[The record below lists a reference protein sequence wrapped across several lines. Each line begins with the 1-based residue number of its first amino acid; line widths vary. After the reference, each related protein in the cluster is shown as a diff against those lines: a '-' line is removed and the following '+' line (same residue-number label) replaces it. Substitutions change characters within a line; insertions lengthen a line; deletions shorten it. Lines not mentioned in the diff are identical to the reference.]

1 VLNEAGEVKPSATK
15 SQTAKAVQPLI
26 LDGSNARLMSLSRAH
41 ALRRKRQMYWGM
53 GIAALV
59 VVILVVAN
67 VVFSHVEETRASRP
81 LYLPVQRASFASVL
95 HELGSIEALNEIAVL
110 TRFSGDIVWMTEDGK
125 AVEEGEPLVKFE
137 TKTVV
142 EDIEQRE
149 KDMLDKKDAVRRAE
163 EDIKTATER
172 YKSVIRQAEIT
183 FAEAEIDRKRIYD
196 DPIPDDKLDAELT
209 LKSAELELK
218 QAELELSGYEE
229 LAKQSF
235 VSQAA
240 LKKKQL
246 DVATIRVNH
255 AKSKVLYDLILQG
268 NTPDAK
274 RVADLA
280 VSDAKK
286 RLNIAKFNRDADL
299 SVANAALELA
309 RVDLKN
315 FERELVRKKEDLE
328 AATVRAPKKGNVV
341 FTEVMK
347 GSTKSKSPIQVGETR
362 TAGGDLC
369 TLCDTSMLRVNVWIN
384 ESDVKGLG
392 MGQHASVTLPALP
405 GRTYDAAVSQLAVMA
420 QDKNAA
426 LSSLAL
432 RKSGEAFVNVVQ
444 VRLDFLNLSDAE
456 RKAIKVGFTA
466 DVFIETTEKSDAL
479 TIPWAGV
486 RYDEQLAPYA
496 EVVTSGGGREKR
508 GLKLGRS
515 NGDRVEVISGLK
527 EGEQVFDQT
536 IAISGGPRS

>member
-1 VLNEAGEVKPSATK
+1 VLNETDEIKPSATK

-26 LDGSNARLMSLSRAH
+26 MDGSNSRLMALSRAS
-41 ALRRKRQMYWGM
+41 AEQRKRRVYWGA
-53 GIAALV
+53 GIAVGLVALLL
-59 VVILVVAN
+59 IAN
-67 VVFSHVEETRASRP
+67 VVFSRVEETHASRP
-81 LYLPVQRASFASVL
+81 LYLPVQRTSFASVL
-95 HELGSIEALNEIAVL
+95 HELGSIEALNEIMVL
-110 TRFSGDIVWMTEDGK
+110 TRFSGDIVWRTEDGK

-149 KDMLDKKDAVRRAE
+149 KDLLDKKDAVRRAE

-183 FAEAEIDRKRIYD
+183 LAEAEIDRKRIYD
-196 DPIPDDKLDAELT
+196 DPTPDDKLDAELT
-209 LKSAELELK
+209 LKSASLELK
-218 QAELELSGYEE
+218 QAELELSGYED
-229 LAKQSF
+229 LAKQGF

-255 AKSKVLYDLILQG
+255 AKAKVLYDLTLQG

-286 RLNIAKFNRDADL
+286 RRNIASFNRDADL
-299 SVANAALELA
+299 SVAKAALEVA
-309 RVDLKN
+309 RVDLAN
-315 FERELVRKKEDLE
+315 FERELIRKRQDLD

-347 GSTKSKSPIQVGETR
+347 GSTKSKSPIQVGESR

-369 TLCDTSMLRVNVWIN
+369 TLCDTSVLRVNVWIN
-384 ESDVKGLG
+384 ESDVKGLVL
-392 MGQHASVTLPALP
+392 GQHATVTLPASP
-405 GRTYDAAVSQLAVMA
+405 GRTYDAIVSQLAVMA

-426 LSSLAL
+426 ISSLAL
-432 RKSGEAFVNVVQ
+432 RKAGEAFVNVVQ
-444 VRLDFLNLSDAE
+444 VRLDFINLSEAD

-486 RYDEQLAPYA
+486 RYDEQLAPFA

-515 NGDRVEVISGLK
+515 NGDRVEVLSGLK